1 MVVRVLSF
9 QKKRKHTY
17 PITRHP
23 LNRKTRRK
31 EHLCPHD
38 A

>member
-1 MVVRVLSF
+1 MEVRVLSF
-9 QKKRKHTY
+9 LLQRKHAY

-23 LNRKTRRK
+23 LHNKTRRK

>member
-1 MVVRVLSF
+1 MAVHVLSF
-9 QKKRKHTY
+9 QEKRKHTY

-23 LNRKTRRK
+23 LHNKTRRK

>member
-1 MVVRVLSF
+1 MEVGVLSL
-9 QKKRKHTY
+9 QEKRKHMY

-23 LNRKTRRK
+23 LHNKTRRK